1 MWDLWVACVGVTS
14 PNQFSTKQK
23 IGIGCSVVLSGI
35 FLVGFLG
42 SLLDPN
48 AGKPAPASHAAAA
61 SPIAT
66 VTSASPTPSPT
77 PTPTPPPAPV
87 PTTATP
93 TPPPPPKPVPT
104 PTPTPASTPTHTH
117 TAAPAPAQ
125 PEPAPTAAA
134 PVQPAGSCAQ
144 HTVGECGWDVGVPP
158 AQAGETATCFDG
170 SVSFSATFSGTC
182 SHHQGVQYWYK

>member
-1 MWDLWVACVGVTS
+1 MTS

-23 IGIGCSVVLSGI
+23 IGIGCSVALCGMV
-35 FLVGFLG
+35 FVGFLG

-48 AGKPAPASHAAAA
+48 AGKTAQASHAAAA

-66 VTSASPTPSPT
+66 VTSASPSPTPSPT

-93 TPPPPPKPVPT
+93 TPTPSPPPPPKPAPT

-125 PEPAPTAAA
+125 PAPTTAA
-134 PVQPAGSCAQ
+134 PANPAGSCAQ
-144 HTVGECGWDVGVPP
+144 HTVGKCGWDVGVPP